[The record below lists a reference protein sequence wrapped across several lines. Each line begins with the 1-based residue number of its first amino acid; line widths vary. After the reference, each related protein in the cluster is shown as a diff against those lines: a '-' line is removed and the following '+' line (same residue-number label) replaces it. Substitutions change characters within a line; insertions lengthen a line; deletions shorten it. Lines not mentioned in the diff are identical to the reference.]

1 MRRELEEEFNTPLMI
16 LECFIHPAL
25 ELGRDNT
32 RNLAPGDSSIHMV
45 R

>member
-25 ELGRDNT
+25 KLGRHNT
-32 RNLAPGDSSIHMV
+32 RKLVPVDLSIHML